1 MGGAWGGARVLVQ
14 RGRRGTHIDQDREPW
29 VGPSDAGCG
38 KECAWCFGDLG
49 RNCLGSQ
56 ELEVQ
61 SPSRGVRRVGG
72 HRVGEWKPSRSTLP
86 PRDGHRSGSQRRLVY
101 ILPRAGASLDLVI
114 LPQDMRGRYEASQDL
129 LGTLRKQLSDS
140 EGERRALEEQLQ
152 RLRDEADGAAQAQE
166 DAQREAQRLRSAVD
180 LLNRC
185 RRPEVGLPAPGMN
198 RPARARFALIW
209 S

>member
-1 MGGAWGGARVLVQ
+1 M
-14 RGRRGTHIDQDREPW
+14 T
-29 VGPSDAGCG
+29 
-38 KECAWCFGDLG
+38 
-49 RNCLGSQ
+49 
-56 ELEVQ
+56 
-61 SPSRGVRRVGG
+61 
-72 HRVGEWKPSRSTLP
+72 

-101 ILPRAGASLDLVI
+101 ILPRAGASLDSVI

-185 RRPEVGLPAPGMN
+185 RRPELGRPAPGMN
-198 RPARARFALIW
+198 QPARAGCALIW

>member
-1 MGGAWGGARVLVQ
+1 M
-14 RGRRGTHIDQDREPW
+14 
-29 VGPSDAGCG
+29 
-38 KECAWCFGDLG
+38 
-49 RNCLGSQ
+49 
-56 ELEVQ
+56 
-61 SPSRGVRRVGG
+61 
-72 HRVGEWKPSRSTLP
+72 P
-86 PRDGHRSGSQRRLVY
+86 PRDGHRSGSQHRLVY
-101 ILPRAGASLDLVI
+101 ILPRARASLDSVI

-152 RLRDEADGAAQAQE
+152 RLREETDGAARARE

-185 RRPEVGLPAPGMN
+185 RGPEVG
-198 RPARARFALIW
+198 RPALGM

>member
-1 MGGAWGGARVLVQ
+1 M
-14 RGRRGTHIDQDREPW
+14 
-29 VGPSDAGCG
+29 
-38 KECAWCFGDLG
+38 
-49 RNCLGSQ
+49 
-56 ELEVQ
+56 
-61 SPSRGVRRVGG
+61 
-72 HRVGEWKPSRSTLP
+72 
-86 PRDGHRSGSQRRLVY
+86 
-101 ILPRAGASLDLVI
+101 I

-185 RRPEVGLPAPGMN
+185 RRPELGRPAPGMN
-198 RPARARFALIW
+198 QPARAGCALIW

>member
-1 MGGAWGGARVLVQ
+1 M
-14 RGRRGTHIDQDREPW
+14 
-29 VGPSDAGCG
+29 
-38 KECAWCFGDLG
+38 
-49 RNCLGSQ
+49 
-56 ELEVQ
+56 
-61 SPSRGVRRVGG
+61 
-72 HRVGEWKPSRSTLP
+72 
-86 PRDGHRSGSQRRLVY
+86 Y
-101 ILPRAGASLDLVI
+101 ILPRARASLDSVI

-152 RLRDEADGAAQAQE
+152 CLREETDGAARARE

-185 RRPEVGLPAPGMN
+185 RGPEVG
-198 RPARARFALIW
+198 RPALGM